1 MYSVRASFA
10 GTGLIEAVEFENFKV
25 LRSARLPLSQFTLLV
40 GPNGSGKSTA
50 LAGLQTVAYHVGRG
64 WGLDVARSL
73 SVAAQP
79 QGAITIK
86 LHLGDAF
93 GDDIG
98 IFAASLPNTINFHYG
113 RGVAAPEFVQRHLN
127 GLRHFALDPQQLATP
142 VALQPS
148 IELQSNGAGLAGVLD
163 RLRDQHPER
172 FEQLNLELA
181 RWLPEYDRVLFETPA
196 NGQRTFLLRIGK
208 SKQSIPSSDLSEGT
222 LLALALLTL
231 AYLPTPPTILTIEE
245 PDRGIHPRLLR
256 DVQDAL
262 YRLAYPK
269 NYGDA
274 RDPVQVIA
282 TTHSPY
288 FLDLFRDHP
297 EQVVIAQKNGLE
309 ATFERLSE
317 RPDIEDILSNAPLG
331 EVWYSGI
338 LGGVPVGT

>member
-1 MYSVRASFA
+1 MYSVGTSLA

-50 LAGLQTVAYHVGRG
+50 LAGLQTVAYHIGRG
-64 WGLDVARSL
+64 WGIDIPRSL
-73 SVAAQP
+73 SVSAQP
-79 QGAITIK
+79 QGTITIK
-86 LHLGDAF
+86 LHLGGEFDR
-93 GDDIG
+93 GLG
-98 IFAASLPNTINFHYG
+98 IFAASLQSGVNFHYD
-113 RGVAAPEFVQRHLN
+113 RGPAQPEVVKRNLN
-127 GLRHFALDPQQLATP
+127 SLRHFALDPQQLATP
-142 VALQPS
+142 VSLQPS
-148 IELQSNGAGLAGVLD
+148 IELQSNGGGLAGVLD

-172 FEQLNLELA
+172 FEQLNQELTQ
-181 RWLPEYDRVLFETPA
+181 WLPEYDRVLFETPSA
-196 NGQRTFLLRIGK
+196 GQRAFLLRIGK

-288 FLDLFRDHP
+288 FLDLFRGHP